1 MIISAKRREMFL
13 MEIKNIKNVVIAGA
27 GVMGS
32 SMAQTFAQ
40 SGYKVTLYDLK
51 DEFMDRSRNLININQ
66 SASVD
71 KGVFTKE
78 DSERIMGNISFTCGK
93 DCFREADFVVEA
105 IVENMDVK
113 HSFWSEVSDMAPQ
126 SAVLTTNTSG
136 LSITKIAESV
146 KNPERFC
153 GMHWI
158 NPPHI
163 IPLIEVINGDRT
175 AKETSQL
182 VYDIS
187 KLIGKQPIM
196 INKDAP
202 GFVLNRF
209 QFAVLREAM
218 HIIEEGIASKED
230 IDNVFKYALGIRYAC
245 LGPLEIADLG
255 GLDTFYN
262 ISSYLFEDLSDTK
275 EVSSILADLVKDGN
289 YGVKSGKG
297 FYDYSDGRDK
307 EVIRKRDEDFYKI
320 TECLFGEK

>member
-1 MIISAKRREMFL
+1 
-13 MEIKNIKNVVIAGA
+13 MEIKNIKNIVIAGA

-51 DEFMDRSRNLININQ
+51 DEYLDRSRNLININQ

-71 KGVFTKE
+71 KKIFTKQ
-78 DSERIMGNISFTCGK
+78 DSENIMGNISFTCSK
-93 DCFREADFVVEA
+93 DCFRSADFVVEA
-105 IVENMDVK
+105 IVENMDIK
-113 HSFWSEVSDMAPQ
+113 HSFWSEVSETAPED
-126 SAVLTTNTSG
+126 AILTTNTSG
-136 LSITKIAESV
+136 LSITKIAEAV

-163 IPLIEVINGDRT
+163 IPLIEVINGDKT
-175 AKETSQL
+175 AAETSKL

-230 IDNVFKYALGIRYAC
+230 IDNVFKYGLGIRYAC

-262 ISSYLFEDLSDTK
+262 ISSYLTKDLSNTK
-275 EVSSILADLVKDGN
+275 EVSSILSDLVNDGN

-297 FYDYSDGRDK
+297 FYDYSNGRDK
-307 EVIRKRDEDFYKI
+307 EVIRKRDEDFYKVS
-320 TECLFGEK
+320 ECLFGEK